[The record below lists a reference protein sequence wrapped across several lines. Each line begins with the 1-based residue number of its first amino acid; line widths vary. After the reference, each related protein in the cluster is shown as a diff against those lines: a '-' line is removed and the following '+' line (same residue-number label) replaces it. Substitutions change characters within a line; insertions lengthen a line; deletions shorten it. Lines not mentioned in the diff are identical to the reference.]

1 MQLKTKLFLLISLLT
16 VAITIFS
23 CKKEDDENIIISGT
37 VTNPQNGRVISG
49 VNVYLDGKIL
59 DGGVFNDNYS
69 EIASGTTD
77 ASGKFE
83 IKTAYQVVSSYRI
96 RAFKTNYFDASNII
110 SSESI
115 QKGSNYTNNLSI
127 LPAGWVR
134 LNINNVVNLPGD
146 EIHYKYAGTPQSCY
160 DCCSNE
166 YLIGTGN
173 YHATYKCKVVG
184 NSYSKFYWTV
194 TRNGI
199 INPFT
204 DSVYCAA
211 FDTTVFNLGY

>member
-1 MQLKTKLFLLISLLT
+1 MKSEIKLILLISLFAA
-16 VAITIFS
+16 AITVFS
-23 CKKEDDENIIISGT
+23 CKKEDDENIIVSGI
-37 VTNPQNGRVISG
+37 VTNPQNGSPISG

-59 DGGVFNDNYS
+59 NGGVYNDNYS
-69 EIASGTTD
+69 GIASGTTD

-83 IKTAYQVVSSYRI
+83 IKTAFQVVSSYRI
-96 RAFKTNYFDASNII
+96 RTYKINYFDASNII

-115 QKGSNYTNNLSI
+115 QKGSAYTNNLSV
-127 LPAGWVR
+127 LPVGWIR
-134 LNINNVVNLPGD
+134 LNINNVVNWPND
-146 EIHYKYAGTPQSCY
+146 EIHYKYTGTPQSCY
-160 DCCSNE
+160 DCCNNE
-166 YLIGTGN
+166 YLIGIGN

-184 NSYSKFYWTV
+184 NTYSKFYWTV

-211 FDTTVFNLGY
+211 FDTAVLNIGY